1 MSLYFRTMKKLA
13 ALSTRRPGM
22 RGIVSSISRR
32 LAGEERGGLVL
43 AEEDE
48 IYRAILQGRGLTP
61 SRSLNDY
68 IAEVRA
74 DAELRA
80 TFEES
85 IRTHRLTKYKSYDER
100 VNKLRAAITIYYAL
114 VREIQPQCL
123 VETGTAQGSLT
134 GFLLAA
140 LARNGKGTLYS
151 IDIPP
156 NAGKLTM
163 DITVTASEVGY
174 FIPVAYRS
182 RWNYIEGDAK
192 IHLARLMSEVEV
204 DWFIHDSL
212 HTRTH
217 MLFEYEVARA
227 LMPEKAV
234 IVSDDILWN
243 NSFCD
248 FLRAHQMRGY
258 CGFSNPNVGIALNTF
273 DAFEREI
280 GLGIIRPSKSPAARG
295 A

>member
-13 ALSTRRPGM
+13 ALSTRRQGLRGM
-22 RGIVSSISRR
+22 VSSISRK
-32 LAGEERGGLVL
+32 LAGEERGGLVI
-43 AEEDE
+43 ADEED
-48 IYRAILQGRGLTP
+48 IFRAILRGRGLTP
-61 SRSLNDY
+61 TRSLEEY
-68 IAEVRA
+68 ISEVRG
-74 DAELRA
+74 DTELRA
-80 TFEES
+80 TFEEN
-85 IRTHRLTKYKSYDER
+85 IRAHHLKKYKNYDER
-100 VNKLRAAITIYYAL
+100 VDKLRAGLTIYYAL
-114 VREIQPQCL
+114 VREIQPVSL

-134 GFLLAA
+134 SFLLAA

-163 DITVTASEVGY
+163 DITVAASEVGY

-182 RWNYIEGDAK
+182 RWKYIEGDAK
-192 IHLARLMSEVEV
+192 IHLPRLMAEVEV

-227 LMPEKAV
+227 CMPENAV

-248 FLRAHQMRGY
+248 FLRAHQLRGY

-273 DAFEREI
+273 DELERGI
-280 GLGIIRPSKSPAARG
+280 GLGIIRPPGK
-295 A
+295 